1 MPGRIQ
7 RGRRQD
13 CPSCEYTGEELIHH
27 LETNHPEVSELY
39 VRARRGMWLLKDH
52 DEYSARAKDRK
63 AAGWG
68 GDEKR
73 DETVGEIREEVCR
86 KERQIAEMEARLKER
101 DERIEDLR
109 EARDSL
115 FEILEAEAAVM
126 RGVTED
132 PRKTPRDRKAAKG

>member
-1 MPGRIQ
+1 
-7 RGRRQD
+7 
-13 CPSCEYTGEELIHH
+13 
-27 LETNHPEVSELY
+27 
-39 VRARRGMWLLKDH
+39 MWLLKDH

-63 AAGWG
+63 AAGYG

-73 DETVGEIREEVCR
+73 DETVGEIRKKLCR

-115 FEILEAEAAVM
+115 FEILGAEAAVI
-126 RGVTED
+126 REATED